1 MSNYKDRGIL
11 KWAPFDALTGHNEMI
26 SDLIFN
32 LAKKEK
38 PELSEDEFE
47 ELNNTIEKA
56 VSNNLNLSIDYYEN
70 GYVIT
75 TYGKIKKVD
84 SVKKILY
91 LETEEE
97 VSFDSI
103 IQAKIVRS

>member
-56 VSNNLNLSIDYYEN
+56 VSNNLCLSIDYYEN

-91 LETEEE
+91 LDTEEE